1 MSSPSNE
8 GMQFWMSLEVC
19 KGVKHEHRK
28 MLAYNLISLLA
39 ADPTVGKSAPKPE
52 RKESLEKFKAQ
63 YGL

>member
-1 MSSPSNE
+1 MSAA
-8 GMQFWMSLEVC
+8 G
-19 KGVKHEHRK
+19 K
-28 MLAYNLISLLA
+28 MLAYNLMSLLA